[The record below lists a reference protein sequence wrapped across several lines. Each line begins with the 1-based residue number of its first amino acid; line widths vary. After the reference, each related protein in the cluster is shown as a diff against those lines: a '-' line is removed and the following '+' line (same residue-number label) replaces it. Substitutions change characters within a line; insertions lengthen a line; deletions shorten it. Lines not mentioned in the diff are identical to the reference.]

1 MAFDREWSMG
11 RSGVRRAA
19 IVAAAVLAL
28 CAGRAQ
34 AETKPLEVIAFG
46 GAPNW
51 PLWIAEEQGIFKKN
65 DVAINF
71 TQAAGS
77 VPLFQGLV
85 TGKYDIAIT
94 AIDNSIAYMEGQGEV
109 ELPAKPDLIAVMG
122 GMAGALQ
129 VFALPEIKSYAD
141 LKGKPIGVDAKTTG
155 FAFVTIKMIENG
167 GLKPDDYSLESVGGT
182 PFRAKALDEKKVA
195 ATLLYS
201 PFDLPLRAKGYN
213 LLGSVGQIGN
223 YQAFVGTVQRQWAK
237 DNSERLVGF
246 IRSWVQAVDF
256 LYDPKN
262 KEVALANAMKNAK
275 VDRAGAENV
284 YATLLGEKE
293 GLQRKGKIDV
303 DGIRTVL
310 KLRSELGTPKKDLS
324 AVDPAKYVDETWY
337 KQAIAAN

>member
-1 MAFDREWSMG
+1 MG
-11 RSGVRRAA
+11 FARQWGIRGGIV
-19 IVAAAVLAL
+19 VAAALLAL
-28 CAGRAQ
+28 FAGRAQ

-51 PLWIAEEQGIFKKN
+51 PLWIAEEQGLFKRN
-65 DVAINF
+65 NVAINF
-71 TQAAGS
+71 TQATGS

-109 ELPAKPDLIAVMG
+109 ELPAKPDFIAVMG

-129 VFALPEIKSYAD
+129 IFALPEIKSYAD
-141 LKGKPIGVDAKTTG
+141 LKGKPVGVDAKTTG
-155 FAFVTIKMIENG
+155 FAFVTVKMLENG
-167 GLKPDDYSLESVGGT
+167 GVKPSDYTLESVGGT
-182 PFRAKALDEKKVA
+182 PFRAKALDERKVA

-201 PFDLPLRAKGYN
+201 PFDLPLRAKGYSY
-213 LLGSVGQIGN
+213 LGSVSQIGN
-223 YQAFVGTVQRQWAK
+223 YQAFVGTVQKQWARDNK
-237 DNSERLVGF
+237 DRLVGF
-246 IRSWVQAVDF
+246 IRSWVQAVDY

-262 KEVALANAMKNAK
+262 REAALANAMKNAK

-284 YATLLGEKE
+284 YATLLAGKE
-293 GLQRKGKIDV
+293 GLQKKGKIDL

-310 KLRSELGTPKKDLS
+310 KLRSEYGTPKKDLS
-324 AVDPAKYVDETWY
+324 NVDPAKYVDETWY